1 MPEIGTSGSTSGD
14 GKRSVAAWPKRPRP
28 SSTLPNTKSCDARSS
43 PEPAPAATARRRR
56 ACASVA
62 RLRSHPTAPAS
73 AFGTLC
79 FHGLKLSGRVE
90 TPAASQRA
98 SEAKFDPRI
107 CSIWPPSGHLFMF
120 TRGVSLVDVRPR
132 RAPNGGS
139 NMAFRKTRDAAEHD
153 QPAETEVEAEIR
165 EFLRRDV
172 VTNRE
177 RHPEN
182 ESEIVAN
189 SINSVL
195 QRATTTSVQEID
207 KLITELQTLRHMLHS
222 KSAQVQR
229 EIVQYSTLTT
239 AALHSTKI
247 IAESLTQLKKAP
259 DAPTLP
265 DLKDRSVAS

>member
-1 MPEIGTSGSTSGD
+1 
-14 GKRSVAAWPKRPRP
+14 
-28 SSTLPNTKSCDARSS
+28 
-43 PEPAPAATARRRR
+43 
-56 ACASVA
+56 
-62 RLRSHPTAPAS
+62 
-73 AFGTLC
+73 
-79 FHGLKLSGRVE
+79 
-90 TPAASQRA
+90 
-98 SEAKFDPRI
+98 
-107 CSIWPPSGHLFMF
+107 
-120 TRGVSLVDVRPR
+120 
-132 RAPNGGS
+132 
-139 NMAFRKTRDAAEHD
+139 MAFRKLRNIVEDD
-153 QPAETEVEAEIR
+153 QPAETEVEGEIR
-165 EFLRRDV
+165 EFVRRDV
-172 VTNRE
+172 VTNLGRP
-177 RHPEN
+177 PEN